1 MTHYHHSSTATSNA
15 WIAGMVTLA
24 SVAVY
29 WYMSTTEEQRAEQ
42 REQVKDKASNAA
54 KQVAGNCTF
63 PKCLLCVSFLAAT
76 VAY

>member
-1 MTHYHHSSTATSNA
+1 MAHHHHGSNATSNA

-54 KQVAGNCTF
+54 KQVAGNCSDNMYLEQRLF
-63 PKCLLCVSFLAAT
+63 VAT
-76 VAY
+76 VKC